1 MNNNTI
7 QDLIDRYVNISFQV
21 HKKAEALIKNQLG
34 NELTND
40 QHYIL
45 RYIHQTGEC
54 TSTELAEVFQVNKS
68 AITAIINRMTD
79 RGLIQRTRDEKD
91 RRVVYL
97 TLTKEG
103 VELFQSAQ
111 EKVHQLVES
120 IITQFDETEITTFIN
135 TYEKL
140 AQILY
145 NKKQEELGE

>member
-1 MNNNTI
+1 MDNNTI

-68 AITAIINRMTD
+68 AITAIITRMTD

-103 VELFQSAQ
+103 IELFQSAQ

-140 AQILY
+140 AQILD